1 MSQFTAQQCAFLAE
15 THYGVFAT
23 INADGS
29 IQQTVVWFLCE
40 DDDTVRISVGAGSVK
55 VANLRRNPQASLAI
69 EATRQ
74 YLTLSGTATVEP
86 FDPALRERLAL
97 RYVGPERA
105 AAWLQQRPNAAR
117 LALRL
122 HVTRV
127 YGQGI

>member
-1 MSQFTAQQCAFLAE
+1 MSLLSPAQRAFLAE
-15 THYGVFAT
+15 KHYGVFAT

-29 IQQTVVWFLCE
+29 IQQTVVWYLL
-40 DDDTVRISVGAGSVK
+40 DGDTIRISVGAHSIK

-74 YLTLSGTATVEP
+74 YLTLSGDAAVEP
-86 FDPALRERLAL
+86 YDPSLREQLAL

-105 AAWLQQRPNAAR
+105 AAWLQQRPDAAR

-122 HVTRV
+122 TIRRV
-127 YGQGI
+127 YGQAI